1 MKGRVTIPTDESFAE
16 GTKKIAKLWG
26 ADAVRDC
33 DGTKLPANAGEIA
46 GKVYETYFVTRG
58 DVAWAKAHPEELQ
71 HFFLMSERKTAQAET
86 LALFPAEG
94 YFAEQVKPDYS
105 ADALRYWQVID
116 RTTGREH
123 TAWQADE
130 AKGCVVIRNAVP
142 WHEYT
147 VSFLAHNVWDS
158 TQMYNYITNGWNTD
172 KHSPY
177 DPRYPLTARHI
188 RDVLEGWLKTH
199 PDVTVVRF
207 TTFLYHFFLVFNEE
221 GKEKIVDWFGY
232 NASVSPRALDDF
244 AKEYG
249 YALTAEDFVDE
260 GYYNSPHRVPRQ
272 RFRDYMDFTMRY
284 VADTVKELVSLVHA
298 YGKEA
303 MMFLG
308 DSWIGTEPYGKYFA
322 DIGLDAVVGS
332 VGGGVTVRM
341 LSDMEGVKYVEG
353 RMLPYFFPDTFFE
366 GNEQNAVAELNKNWM
381 TARRAMMRSPLER
394 IGFGGYLSLAAA
406 FPEFVKRAG
415 EVCEEFRRIYAGV
428 KGKQPFC
435 AVKVAVLNCWGKL
448 RSWQCFMTAH
458 ELWYQQAYSYQGILE
473 ALSGL
478 PAEVSFIDFD
488 DVKAGALDGFDAVL
502 NAGDAYTAWSGGETW
517 LDEEVQEKVRAFVAR
532 GGGFVGVGEPTACA
546 KQGRFFRLADVLGV
560 DEEKGLSL
568 NTDKYNIAAEERHFI
583 FEDTPAPDFGEDK
596 KNVYALKGAKVLKIA
611 FSDRFTRSVNVGEVK
626 AAANNYG
633 KGRSFYIT
641 GLPYSFANARL
652 LYRALLWVSGKEDF
666 VRKNFSTNVAVDCHY
681 YAASG
686 EYALVNNT
694 FEEQKTTFYGASG
707 AAREVT
713 LAPMQIM
720 WLRADGS
727 EEVCGN

>member
-1 MKGRVTIPTDESFAE
+1 MKGRVTIPTDESFVE
-16 GTKKIAKLWG
+16 GTKEIAKLWG

-71 HFFLMSERKTAQAET
+71 HFFLLSERKTAAGET
-86 LALFPAEG
+86 LKIFPAEG
-94 YFAEQVKPDYS
+94 YYAEQVKPDHS
-105 ADALRYWQVID
+105 KDALRFWQVID
-116 RTTGREH
+116 RTTGKEH
-123 TAWQADE
+123 TEWKADE
-130 AKGCVVIRNAVP
+130 KEGCIVIEHAQP
-142 WHEYT
+142 YHEYT

-158 TQMYNYITNGWNTD
+158 TQMYNYITNGWDTD

-177 DPRYPLTARHI
+177 DPRYPLTAAHI
-188 RDVLEGWLKTH
+188 KEVLEGWLKTH

-207 TTFLYHFFLVFNEE
+207 TTFLYHFFLVFNEA

-232 NASVSPRALDDF
+232 NASVSPRALDEF
-244 AKEYG
+244 EKEYG
-249 YALTAEDFVDE
+249 YRLTAEDFVDE
-260 GYYNSPHRVPRQ
+260 GYYNSPHRVPNKH
-272 RFRDYMDFTMRY
+272 FRDYMDFTMRY
-284 VADTVKELVSLVHA
+284 VARMVKELVSLVHA
-298 YGKEA
+298 YNKEA

-341 LSDMEGVKYVEG
+341 LSDMPGVKYVEG

-366 GNEQNAVAELNKNWM
+366 GNEEGAVAELNKNWM
-381 TARRAMMRSPLER
+381 TARRAMMRAPLER
-394 IGFGGYLSLAAA
+394 IGFGGYLSLAAK
-406 FPEFVKRAG
+406 FPKFVARAG

-428 KGKQPFC
+428 KGKQPFS

-478 PAEVSFIDFD
+478 PVEVSFIDFD
-488 DVKAGALDGFDAVL
+488 DVKAGALDKVDVLL
-502 NAGDAYTAWSGGETW
+502 NAGDAYTAWSGGEYW
-517 LDEEVQEKVRAFVAR
+517 QDAEVQEKVRAFVAR
-532 GGGFVGVGEPTACA
+532 GGGFVGVGEPTAYA
-546 KQGRFFRLADVLGV
+546 KQGRFFALADVLGV

-568 NTDKYNIAAEERHFI
+568 NTDKYNITAEEGHFI
-583 FEDTPAPDFGEDK
+583 FADTPAPDFGEDK
-596 KNVYALKGAKVLKIA
+596 KNIYALSGTKVLKIA
-611 FSDRFTRSVNVGEVK
+611 FSERFKRNVNVGEVK
-626 AAANNYG
+626 AAVNTYG

-641 GLPYSFANARL
+641 GLPYSFENARL
-652 LYRALLWVSGKEDF
+652 LYRALLWTAQKEEYAE
-666 VRKNFSTNVAVDCHY
+666 KNFSTNVAVDCHY

-694 FEEQKTTFYGASG
+694 FEEQKTTFFDASG
-707 AAREVT
+707 SSRGMT
-713 LAPMQIM
+713 LAPMQIV
-720 WLRADGS
+720 WLKAEDGA
-727 EEVCGN
+727 VCSG